1 MEFNI
6 LGGNVKLKVFLL
18 VLSFSIFSLG
28 MMNEVNLS
36 ILLKEADTIIY
47 GKCISQN
54 SFWENGNIVTE
65 VYMEIL
71 EQIKG
76 NLKNDIYK
84 IKILGGSVGEIT
96 QVVEDMPYF
105 LKGEEFILFLKEDQI
120 LKNFQGKI
128 FVKDKKVFYKGREYI
143 KDEFIKGLKNRI
155 KDSNYPI
162 LSNLIKAKPTVLKV
176 ESGRKSSTSVL
187 SQATAKIFS
196 AGWEGEIDYDGDGY
210 KQYSKLY
217 YDVDASD
224 RNSTLNVWEK
234 IYWRVSGDTG
244 WILLYATDVRTIK
257 GNDPDGVS
265 ISIEGPSHGLYDF
278 KIEVFREGQSVPD
291 DYMDPSVNSELSNY
305 KMELPSEDSMG
316 SGAVIISIS
325 PEKASAGT
333 DSEVVIKGIG
343 FEDSQGL
350 GKVEFFYQ
358 YGEPLISAS
367 INSWENSEIK
377 CDVPIGT
384 INKYAASAGSGPVKV
399 TTNSGFES
407 NEYDFR
413 VTFSYG
419 KAKWPGTNPIVDYY
433 IGENISSWTE
443 AIKKAGNTW
452 SAEAFFTL
460 NYAGTTPNTKSSK
473 NNKNEIM
480 FSKLGSNTIGQASY
494 WFSGS
499 RILECDLILN
509 SDMKWSTDEK
519 TPSGYYDVQT
529 ITLHEMGHW
538 LNLRDLYGNYGDGEY
553 DQAKVMYG
561 FGYTGRNKRNL
572 HPDDANGIFWIYGGE
587 KAPESLFSWEPKVI
601 YSGDEVSFYDLS
613 KYNPT
618 SWFWDFSDGETST
631 LQNPKHTF
639 YFSGIHRVK
648 LRVSNSYGVSE
659 ITKNVVVIPKT
670 KLPKINSPK
679 NYSYIVPAS
688 AKAIGQ
694 NQTNWL
700 TDLSIYNPNSENIY
714 VYAYFLKS
722 GEDNSNAEGIEIL
735 INSLKMHKIKDLL
748 SNLFAE
754 NNTFGAL
761 YFTSE
766 KNIFISSRTYNDL
779 GLTGTYGQFVPSINL
794 NNLLE
799 SNEDGYILNLI
810 QNENFRTNVGFVN
823 FSSTQSNFI
832 IDFYKEGGILIGTIP
847 VTLKPYSHLQL
858 LSPISQLTSEQIES
872 SYAIVSQISPSAK
885 IVGYASIVDNFS
897 SDPIFVPL
905 KKIKEIQG
913 EKHQIVPVVAKAK
926 GAYGSNWRSDLKIYN
941 PFQSQNITFKF
952 YPTGGSVYEVQKSIS
967 SNSLVSYN
975 DVISSLFSSDLENV
989 SGSLHISSDNG
1000 LFITSRTYNLVENKS
1015 YGQFI
1020 PGENEENSIFPN
1032 ETALILH
1039 LSYNEN
1045 YRCNIGFTEFAGSSA
1060 EIQVKLY
1067 DKNRVLLGFKNYQ
1080 LNPYSNLQIINIF
1093 GDLNITKYYEAAF
1106 VEIKLL
1112 NGNKVYSY
1120 ASVVDNR
1127 TGDSIFI
1134 PFLK

>member
-1 MEFNI
+1 MK
-6 LGGNVKLKVFLL
+6 VKVFLL
-18 VLSFSIFSLG
+18 IFSFSVLSFGL
-28 MMNEVNLS
+28 MNEVNLS
-36 ILLKEADTIIY
+36 NLIDDADTIIY
-47 GKCISQN
+47 GKLIRQN
-54 SFWENGNIVTE
+54 SFWENGNIFTE
-65 VYMEIL
+65 MHIKIL

-76 NLKNDIYK
+76 DLKNDVYK
-84 IKILGGSVGEIT
+84 IKILGGTVGEIT
-96 QVVEDMPYF
+96 QVVEDVPF
-105 LKGEEFILFLKEDQI
+105 FSEGEEFILFLKEGKI
-120 LKNFQGKI
+120 LNNFQGKI
-128 FVKDKKVFYKGREYI
+128 FSKNEKIFYKGKEYL
-143 KDEFIKGLKNRI
+143 KDEFIKGLQNRL

-162 LSNLIKAKPTVLKV
+162 LSNLIKEKPNVLKV
-176 ESGRKSSTSVL
+176 ESGRKISISNL

-196 AGWEGEIDYDGDGY
+196 AGWENEIDYDADGY
-210 KQYSKLY
+210 KQYAKLY
-217 YDVDASD
+217 YDVDVSD

-244 WILLYATDVRTIK
+244 WVLLYATDIRTIK
-257 GNDPDGVS
+257 GNDPDGLS
-265 ISIEGPSHGLYDF
+265 ISIEGAAHGIYDF
-278 KIEVFREGQSVPD
+278 KIEVFREGLNIPD
-291 DYMDPSVNSELSNY
+291 DYMDPSNNSELSNY
-305 KMELPSEDSMG
+305 KMELAEEDSMG
-316 SGAVIISIS
+316 SGAMIINIT
-325 PEKASAGT
+325 PDKASAGT
-333 DSEVVIKGIG
+333 DSEVSIKGIG
-343 FEDSQGL
+343 FENSQGI

-367 INSWENSEIK
+367 INSWENSQIK
-377 CDVPIGT
+377 CNVPIGT
-384 INKYAASAGSGPVKV
+384 INRYAASAGSGPVKV
-399 TTNSGFES
+399 TTNSGIES

-419 KAKWPGTNPIVDYY
+419 KVKWSGTNPVVDYY
-433 IGENISSWTE
+433 IGENISSWIE
-443 AIKKAGNTW
+443 SIKNSGNTW
-452 SAEAFFTL
+452 SSEAFFTL
-460 NYAGTTPNTKSSK
+460 NYAGTTPNTNSSR
-473 NNKNEIM
+473 NSKNEIM

-494 WFSGS
+494 WSSGS
-499 RILECDLILN
+499 KMLECDLILN

-561 FGYTGRNKRNL
+561 FGHTGRNKRNL
-572 HPDDANGIFWIYGGE
+572 HPDDADGIFWIYGGE
-587 KAPESLFSWEPKVI
+587 KSPESLFSWEPKVI
-601 YSGDEVSFYDLS
+601 YTGDEVSFYDLS

-639 YFSGIHRVK
+639 YFSGIHKVK
-648 LRVSNSYGVSE
+648 LMVSNPYGVSE
-659 ITKNVVVIPKT
+659 ITKNVVVVPRT
-670 KLPKINSPK
+670 KVPQLNSQK
-679 NYSYIVPAS
+679 NYSFIVPAS

-722 GEDNSNAEGIEIL
+722 GEDNSNVEGIEIL
-735 INSLKMHKIKDLL
+735 IGSSKMHKIKDLL
-748 SNLFAE
+748 YNLFNE
-754 NNTFGAL
+754 NNTFGAI
-761 YFTSE
+761 YFTSD

-779 GLTGTYGQFVPSINL
+779 QAMGTYGQFVPSIVL
-794 NNLLE
+794 SNLLE

-823 FSSTQSNFI
+823 FSSTQSNFNV
-832 IDFYKEGGILIGTIP
+832 DFYKEGGILIGTIP

-858 LSPISQLTSEQIES
+858 LSPISQFTSDQIES

-885 IVGYASIVDNFS
+885 IAGYASIVDNFS

-913 EKHQIVPVVAKAK
+913 KKHQIVSVIARAK
-926 GAYGSNWRSDLKIYN
+926 GAYGSNWRSDLKIFN
-941 PFQSQNITFKF
+941 PFQNQNITFKF
-952 YPTGGSVYEVQKSIS
+952 YPTGGEVYEVQKSIS

-975 DVISSLFSSDLENV
+975 DVILSLFSSDLENV
-989 SGSLHISSDNG
+989 SGSLHIFSDNG
-1000 LFITSRTYNLVENKS
+1000 LFITSRTYNLIENKS
-1015 YGQFI
+1015 YGQYI
-1020 PGENEENSIFPN
+1020 PGENEENSIFQN

-1039 LSYNEN
+1039 LSYTED
-1045 YRCNIGFTEFAGSSA
+1045 YRCNVGFTEFAGTST
-1060 EIQVKLY
+1060 EVQVKLY
-1067 DKNRVLLGFKNYQ
+1067 DKDRVLLGFKNYQ

-1093 GDLNITKYYEAAF
+1093 GDLNVTKHYEAAF

-1112 NGNKVYSY
+1112 NGSKVYSY

-1127 TGDSIFI
+1127 TGDSSFI